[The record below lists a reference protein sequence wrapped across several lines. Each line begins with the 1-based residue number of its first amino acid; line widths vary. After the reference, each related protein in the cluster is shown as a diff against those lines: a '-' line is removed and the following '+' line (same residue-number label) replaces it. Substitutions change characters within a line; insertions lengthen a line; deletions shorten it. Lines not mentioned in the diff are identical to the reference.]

1 MVIGTA
7 RRRVDDPL
15 PGENKLMRDY
25 RRRSKSPQERTY
37 SSPLTWATRRLNAL
51 IHNDD
56 GYSTAVSDVLDDAID
71 LRDDAKRWKQDDIDK
86 SLTVACPGCHPA
98 HRRGGKG
105 QDRARDDGDID
116 AT

>member
-25 RRRSKSPQERTY
+25 RRRSKSPQERKY

-56 GYSTAVSDVLDDAID
+56 GYSTAVTDVLDDAID

-98 HRRGGKG
+98 HRRGGKE